1 MTSHASDPLPSW
13 NDGAARRAIVAFVE
27 GATRSGGPDFI
38 APEARIATFDND
50 GTLWAEK
57 PMYFQVLFLL
67 DRIRALAPQH
77 PEWRD
82 TEPFKSVL
90 AGDVAGVAATGEH
103 GIVQLMAATHTGMTT
118 DEFSDIVR
126 QWMATARH
134 PASGKPYDQM
144 TFVPMRELLRYL
156 RANGFKTYIVSGGGQ
171 EFMRP
176 WVEAA
181 YGVPPEHVV
190 GSYGDLRH
198 ELRDGKPV
206 LVKVPTIGLVDD
218 HAGKPVGIQ
227 RFIGRRPVF
236 AFGNSDG
243 DFEMLQWTTAGEG
256 KRFAGIVH
264 HTDGKREF
272 AYDRDSKVGK
282 LDKALDAAPGNGWV
296 VVDMAKDWKRVFAD
310 APSH

>member
-1 MTSHASDPLPSW
+1 MASHASDPLPSW

-90 AGDVAGVAATGEH
+90 AGDIAGVAATGEH
-103 GIVQLMAATHTGMTT
+103 GIVQLLAATHTGMTT

-282 LDKALDAAPGNGWV
+282 LDKALDAAPANGWV
-296 VVDMAKDWKRVFAD
+296 IVDMAKDWKRVFAD
-310 APSH
+310 APQE